1 MHTDHP
7 YHPNEAE
14 KSLPHHDMIF
24 VKGGEFM
31 MGDDESGNADE
42 KPAHRV
48 QVNDFYMARYPV
60 TQRLWE
66 MVVGD
71 TPSRFEG
78 DRRPVERVSWDDAQA
93 FIKKLNVFTQRQYR
107 LPTEAEWEYAA
118 RGGALSEGYQFAGS
132 DKLKQVGWYT
142 ENSSGETHE
151 VGQKYPNELG
161 LCDMSGNVWEWV
173 EDDWHGSYKDAP
185 KDGSAWIKPGS
196 RGSNRVLRGGGW
208 FNYAQNCRAASRTFY
223 GPDIRNNIVGFRL
236 VLSLQ
241 SVG

>member
-31 MGDDESGNADE
+31 MGDDESEFDSE

-48 QVNDFYMARYPV
+48 RVNDFYMARYPV

-66 MVVGD
+66 MVMGD

-78 DRRPVERVSWDDAQA
+78 DRRPVERITWNDAQA
-93 FIKKLNVFTQRQYR
+93 FIKKLNAFTQRQYR

-118 RGGALSEGYQFAGS
+118 RGGRLSRGHQYSGS
-132 DKLKQVGWYT
+132 DKLKEVGWYSD
-142 ENSSGETHE
+142 NSHQETKP
-151 VGQKYPNELG
+151 VGLKDANELDIY
-161 LCDMSGNVWEWV
+161 DMSGNVWEWV
-173 EDDWHGSYKDAP
+173 EDDWHGSYKGAP
-185 KDGSAWIKPGS
+185 EDESAWINAGN
-196 RGSNRVLRGGGW
+196 RGSPRVLRGGGW
-208 FNYAQNCRAASRTFY
+208 TSYALYCRVAYRYSY
-223 GPDIRNNIVGFRL
+223 GPDTRTDDVGFRL
-236 VLSLQ
+236 ALSLQ

>member
-14 KSLPHHDMIF
+14 KSLPHHEMIF

-31 MGDDESGNADE
+31 MGDDESEFDRE

-48 QVNDFYMARYPV
+48 RVNDFYMARYPV

-66 MVVGD
+66 MVMGN

-78 DRRPVERVSWDDAQA
+78 DRRPVEQVSWDDAQA
-93 FIKKLNVFTQRQYR
+93 FIKKLNAFTQRQYR

-118 RGGALSEGYQFAGS
+118 RGGVLSEGYQFAGS

-161 LCDMSGNVWEWV
+161 LYDMSGNVWEWCA
-173 EDDWHGSYKDAP
+173 DWYGDYPQVVQTNPTGPTSGSH
-185 KDGSAWIKPGS
+185 
-196 RGSNRVLRGGGW
+196 RVRRGGSW
-208 FNYAQNCRAASRTFY
+208 RHSAESCRVSNHNRNFDS
-223 GPDIRNNIVGFRL
+223 PDYRNNSLGFR
-236 VLSLQ
+236 VASSLQ
-241 SVG
+241 